1 MDKET
6 MRRTD
11 KEEYSTVTK
20 TRVRKRG
27 FIILGIFALF
37 AIILIYIFFSFRSGL
52 NIAKENGVENTG
64 EEFNPIDNH
73 DGKKTIM
80 IIGKDRMDEG
90 AERTDVIMLGQYDY
104 MQKEMK
110 LVSVMRDIYVDI
122 PGYQSYKINAVYSLG
137 GVELLREV
145 IAHNFGINVEEYVTV
160 DYDAFMETVNVVNP
174 NGVTIDVEKD
184 MSEKIDTELK
194 QGEQQLNGKDL
205 LAYARFR
212 NDEEGD
218 FGRVRRQQQ
227 VLSAIQDEI
236 ISVGGIVKL
245 PKILGTGLGYVDTS
259 MSNKEMYRMI
269 MSFMIRGDKDIAT
282 ITLPLD
288 NTYQFMDT
296 SHTGNVIDM
305 DFEANNAALKEFLNK
320 SARKENEESSES
332 STDENM

>member
-1 MDKET
+1 MDRET

-11 KEEYSTVTK
+11 KEEYHTVKK

-27 FIILGIFALF
+27 FIVLGIIAF
-37 AIILIYIFFSFRSGL
+37 ISILILYIFFSYRSGL
-52 NIAKENGVENTG
+52 NIAAENGVEPTG
-64 EEFNPIDNH
+64 EEFNPVDNH
-73 DGKKTIM
+73 DGKKTMM

-90 AERTDVIMLGQYDY
+90 AERTDVIMIGQYDY

-110 LVSVMRDIYVDI
+110 LVSVMRDIYVEI

-145 IAHNFGINVEEYVTV
+145 MAHNFDINIEEYVTV

-174 NGVTIDVEKD
+174 DGITIDVEKD

-194 QGEQQLNGKDL
+194 QGVQQLNGKDL

-227 VLSAIQDEI
+227 VLSAIQDEV
-236 ISVGGIVKL
+236 ISIGGIVKL
-245 PKILGTGLGYVDTS
+245 PKILGTGMGYVDTS

-282 ITLPLD
+282 MTLPLE

-305 DFEANNAALKEFLNK
+305 DFETNNAALKEFLN
-320 SARKENEESSES
+320 SSGKD
-332 STDENM
+332 TDESDAEKTAE

>member
-1 MDKET
+1 MDRET

-11 KEEYSTVTK
+11 KEEYQTVTK

-27 FIILGIFALF
+27 LIVLSIIALIAIIIL
-37 AIILIYIFFSFRSGL
+37 YIFFSFRSGL
-52 NIAKENGVENTG
+52 NIAAENGVETTG
-64 EEFNPIDNH
+64 EEFNPVDNN

-110 LVSVMRDIYVDI
+110 LVSVMRDIYVEI

-145 IAHNFGINVEEYVTV
+145 IAHNFDINVEEYVTV

-174 NGVTIDVEKD
+174 DGITIDVEKD

-194 QGEQQLNGKDL
+194 QGVQQLNGKDL

-227 VLSAIQDEI
+227 VLTAIQDEI
-236 ISVGGIVKL
+236 VSVGGIVKL
-245 PKILGTGLGYVDTS
+245 PKILGTGMGYVDTS
-259 MSNKEMYRMI
+259 MPNKEMYRMI
-269 MSFMIRGDKDIAT
+269 SSFLIRGDKDIAT
-282 ITLPLD
+282 MTLPLE

-305 DFEANNAALKEFLNK
+305 DFETNSAALKEFLN
-320 SARKENEESSES
+320 SNNSKEQEETE
-332 STDENM
+332 TDETIK

>member
-1 MDKET
+1 MDKRT

-27 FIILGIFALF
+27 FIILGVFALI
-37 AIILIYIFFSFRSGL
+37 AIILLYIFFSFRSGL

-73 DGKKTIM
+73 DGKITIM

-110 LVSVMRDIYVDI
+110 LVSIMRDIYVDI

-145 IAHNFGINVEEYVTV
+145 MAHNFDINVEEYVTV

-245 PKILGTGLGYVDTS
+245 PKILGTGMGYVDTS
-259 MSNKEMYRMI
+259 MTNKEMYRMI
-269 MSFMIRGDKDIAT
+269 MSFMIRGDKDIDT
-282 ITLPLD
+282 MTLPLD

-305 DFEANNAALKEFLNK
+305 DFETNSAALKEFLNN
-320 SARKENEESSES
+320 SNSNEENETETE
-332 STDENM
+332 

>member
-1 MDKET
+1 MDRET
-6 MRRTD
+6 MRRSD
-11 KEEYSTVTK
+11 KEEYQTVRK
-20 TRVRKRG
+20 TRIRKRG
-27 FIILGIFALF
+27 FIVLGIIAFI
-37 AIILIYIFFSFRSGL
+37 IILILYIIFSFSSGL
-52 NIAKENGVENTG
+52 NTAAENGVEIKG

-90 AERTDVIMLGQYDY
+90 AERTDVIMIGQYDY

-110 LVSVMRDIYVDI
+110 MVSVMRDIYVEI

-145 IAHNFGINVEEYVTV
+145 IAHNFDINVEEYVTV

-174 NGVTIDVEKD
+174 GGITIDVEKD
-184 MSEKIDTELK
+184 MSEKIDAELK
-194 QGEQQLNGKDL
+194 QGVQQLNGKDL

-227 VLSAIQDEI
+227 VLEAIQDEV
-236 ISVGGIVKL
+236 ISVGGLVKL
-245 PKILGTGLGYVDTS
+245 PKILGTGMGYVDTS
-259 MSNKEMYRMI
+259 MPNKEMYRMI
-269 MSFMIRGDKDIAT
+269 SSFLIRGDKDIAT
-282 ITLPLD
+282 MTLPLE
-288 NTYQFMDT
+288 NTYHFMDT

-305 DFEANNAALKEFLNK
+305 DFETNSAALKEFLNNNNSNEQGK
-320 SARKENEESSES
+320 EENEETAE
-332 STDENM
+332 

>member
-145 IAHNFGINVEEYVTV
+145 MAHNFGIKVEEYVTV

-205 LAYARFR
+205 LGYARFR

-245 PKILGTGLGYVDTS
+245 PKILGTGMGYVDTS

-269 MSFMIRGDKDIAT
+269 MSFMIRGDKDIDT
-282 ITLPLD
+282 MTLPLD

-296 SHTGNVIDM
+296 SHAGNVIDM
-305 DFEANNAALKEFLNK
+305 DFATNSAVLKEFLNK
-320 SARKENEESSES
+320 SARKEKNIEE
-332 STDENM
+332 

>member
-1 MDKET
+1 MDKRT

-27 FIILGIFALF
+27 FIILGIFALL
-37 AIILIYIFFSFRSGL
+37 AIILLYIFFSFRSGL

-145 IAHNFGINVEEYVTV
+145 IAHNFDINVEEYVTV

-212 NDEEGD
+212 NDEKGD

-245 PKILGTGLGYVDTS
+245 PKILGTGMGYVDTS

-269 MSFMIRGDKDIAT
+269 MSFMIRGDKDIDT
-282 ITLPLD
+282 MTLPLD

-296 SHTGNVIDM
+296 SHAGNVIDM
-305 DFEANNAALKEFLNK
+305 DFETNSAALKEFLNN
-320 SARKENEESSES
+320 SNSNEEEE
-332 STDENM
+332 TETE

>member
-11 KEEYSTVTK
+11 KEEYSTVSK
-20 TRVRKRG
+20 TRIRKRG

-37 AIILIYIFFSFRSGL
+37 AIILIYIVFSFRSGL

-145 IAHNFGINVEEYVTV
+145 IAYNFDINVEEYVTV

-245 PKILGTGLGYVDTS
+245 PKILGTGMGYVDTS
-259 MSNKEMYRMI
+259 MTNKEMYRMI
-269 MSFMIRGDKDIAT
+269 MSFMIRGDKDIDT
-282 ITLPLD
+282 MSLPLD
-288 NTYQFMDT
+288 NTYHFMDT
-296 SHTGNVIDM
+296 SHAGNVIDM
-305 DFEANNAALKEFLNK
+305 DFETNSTALKEFLNK
-320 SARKENEESSES
+320 SARKEKDIEK
-332 STDENM
+332 

>member
-1 MDKET
+1 MDKKT

-11 KEEYSTVTK
+11 KEEYHTVKK

-27 FIILGIFALF
+27 FIVLGIIAFISILILY
-37 AIILIYIFFSFRSGL
+37 IILSYRSGL
-52 NIAKENGVENTG
+52 NIAAENGVETTG
-64 EEFNPIDNH
+64 EEFNPVDNH
-73 DGKKTIM
+73 DGKKTMM

-90 AERTDVIMLGQYDY
+90 AERTDVIMIGQYDY

-110 LVSVMRDIYVDI
+110 LVSVMRDIYVEI

-145 IAHNFGINVEEYVTV
+145 MAHNFDINIEEYVTV
-160 DYDAFMETVNVVNP
+160 DYDAFMETVNVINP
-174 NGVTIDVEKD
+174 DGITIDVEKD

-194 QGEQQLNGKDL
+194 QGVQQLNGKDL

-227 VLSAIQDEI
+227 VLSAIQDEV
-236 ISVGGIVKL
+236 ISIGGIVKM
-245 PKILGTGLGYVDTS
+245 PKIIGTGMGYVDTS

-282 ITLPLD
+282 MTLPLE

-305 DFEANNAALKEFLNK
+305 DFEANNAALKEFLNSSGK
-320 SARKENEESSES
+320 DTNESEAEK
-332 STDENM
+332 TAE

>member
-1 MDKET
+1 MDRET

-11 KEEYSTVTK
+11 KEEYHTVKK

-27 FIILGIFALF
+27 FIVLGIIAF
-37 AIILIYIFFSFRSGL
+37 ISILILYIFFSFRSGL
-52 NIAKENGVENTG
+52 NIAAENGVENTG
-64 EEFNPIDNH
+64 EEFNPVDNN

-80 IIGKDRMDEG
+80 IMGKDRMDEG
-90 AERTDVIMLGQYDY
+90 AERTDVIMLAQYDY

-145 IAHNFGINVEEYVTV
+145 MAHNFDINVEEYVTV

-184 MSEKIDTELK
+184 MSEKIDTELT
-194 QGEQQLNGKDL
+194 QGEQQLNGKDVL
-205 LAYARFR
+205 DYAGFR
-212 NDEEGD
+212 IDEVGD

-245 PKILGTGLGYVDTS
+245 PKILGTGMGYVDTS
-259 MSNKEMYRMI
+259 MTNKEMYRMI
-269 MSFMIRGDKDIAT
+269 MSFMIRGDKDIDT
-282 ITLPLD
+282 MTLPLD

-296 SHTGNVIDM
+296 SHAGNVIDM
-305 DFEANNAALKEFLNK
+305 DFEANSEALKEFLNNSNSK
-320 SARKENEESSES
+320 KQEEEIEQ
-332 STDENM
+332 TIE

>member
-1 MDKET
+1 MDRET

-11 KEEYSTVTK
+11 KEEYHTVKK

-27 FIILGIFALF
+27 IIVLSIIAFI
-37 AIILIYIFFSFRSGL
+37 IILILYIIFSYRSGL
-52 NIAKENGVENTG
+52 NIAAENGVETTG
-64 EEFNPIDNH
+64 EEFNPVDNH
-73 DGKKTIM
+73 DGKKTMM

-90 AERTDVIMLGQYDY
+90 AERTDVIMIGQYDY

-110 LVSVMRDIYVDI
+110 LVSVMRDIYVEI

-145 IAHNFGINVEEYVTV
+145 IAHNFDINVEEYVTV

-174 NGVTIDVEKD
+174 DGITIDVEKD

-194 QGEQQLNGKDL
+194 QGVQQLNGKDL

-227 VLSAIQDEI
+227 VLSAIQDEV
-236 ISVGGIVKL
+236 ISVGGILKL
-245 PKILGTGLGYVDTS
+245 PKILGTGMGYVDTS
-259 MSNKEMYRMI
+259 MENKEMYRMI
-269 MSFMIRGDKDIAT
+269 MSFMIRGDKDIDT
-282 ITLPLD
+282 MTLPLD
-288 NTYQFMDT
+288 DTYQFMDT

-305 DFEANNAALKEFLNK
+305 DFEANNAALKEFLNSNSSK
-320 SARKENEESSES
+320 EQDETENE
-332 STDENM
+332 

>member
-1 MDKET
+1 MAKET
-6 MRRTD
+6 MRRSD
-11 KEEYSTVTK
+11 KQEYQTVTK
-20 TRVRKRG
+20 TRMRKRG
-27 FIILGIFALF
+27 IIILGIIALLV
-37 AIILIYIFFSFRSGL
+37 IILLYIFFSFKSGL
-52 NIAKENGVENTG
+52 NTAAENGVETTG
-64 EEFNPIDNH
+64 EEFNPVDNN

-90 AERTDVIMLGQYDY
+90 AERTDVIMIGQYDY
-104 MQKEMK
+104 MEKEMK
-110 LVSVMRDIYVDI
+110 LVSVMRDIYVEI

-145 IAHNFGINVEEYVTV
+145 IAHNFDINVEEYVTV

-174 NGVTIDVEKD
+174 DGVTIDVEKD

-227 VLSAIQDEI
+227 VLGAIQDEI
-236 ISVGGIVKL
+236 ISVGGVLKL
-245 PKILGTGLGYVDTS
+245 PKILGTGMGYVDTS
-259 MSNKEMYRMI
+259 MPNDEMYRMI
-269 MSFMIRGDKDIAT
+269 MSFLVRGDKNIDT
-282 ITLPLD
+282 MTLPLD

-305 DFEANNAALKEFLNK
+305 DFEANSEALKEFLNN
-320 SARKENEESSES
+320 SNSKEQKEETVE
-332 STDENM
+332 